1 MEELAKAMKSH
12 LDLVGQVR
20 QRIQE
25 LERENFDLRSQI
37 ERQQR
42 EIRDLKNQLI
52 KN

>member
-25 LERENFDLRSQI
+25 LERENFDLKSQLK
-37 ERQQR
+37 EQQR
-42 EIRDLKNQLI
+42 EIQDLRRNLI
-52 KN
+52 EN

>member
-25 LERENFDLRSQI
+25 LERENFDLKSLVK
-37 ERQQR
+37 RQER
-42 EIRDLKNQLI
+42 EIRDLKNKLI